1 MRPEVR
7 SGLRLGSADEERL
20 GRWLRWEEAPEFFEP
35 GRTAWMRLCEPV
47 AHPTLAGLTLTGAK
61 VKGIGLWSGDGPPR
75 QVDGEEEYLDA
86 RDQPHFGIDG
96 DGRYVERF
104 SATAPLGGMVLPRAL
119 LEYENT
125 QRLLDCSVPAL
136 VPYAVFRNERRFRS
150 EPLAVVVTL
159 SSEPA
164 PFRAKVLIA
173 SREAIKSREERAY
186 RLRGE
191 RALGLDASLS
201 SPEGLAAGF
210 TALAGQVGG
219 AVRGMTEAGLYRYS
233 SSLANFHYCTSMKRL
248 LLTDLDSTHELAELE
263 PEARGIEILRDVASA
278 VHKVVEAIFLHPQL
292 LRDAGLLR
300 LAEADPILALL
311 RAYFAELPLRSVRRA
326 STLIWAYT
334 IPIATEV
341 DRRRRAAG
349 PNWTRDRRKMN
360 PVDKWTLY
368 ALTMMVCQP
377 LLDASRLGELGR
389 ASRGQVGLESA
400 LPLVG
405 DGAVFLRWAEAQLSP
420 APSRSRPAPR

>member
-1 MRPEVR
+1 MRPEAMSEVQ
-7 SGLRLGSADEERL
+7 LGRGDEERL
-20 GRWLRWEEAPEFFEP
+20 WRWLRWEEAPDFFEV
-35 GRTAWMRLCEPV
+35 GRTAWMKLREPV
-47 AHPTLAGLTLTGAK
+47 PHPTVEGLTLTGAK

-75 QVDGEEEYLDA
+75 PTDGEEEYLDA
-86 RDQPHFGIDG
+86 LEQPHFGIDG
-96 DGRYVERF
+96 DGRYVERL
-104 SATAPLGGMVLPRAL
+104 SAMAPLGGMVLSRAL

-125 QRLLDCSVPAL
+125 QRLLERSVPAL
-136 VPYAVFRNERRFRS
+136 VPYAVFRNERRYGS

-159 SSEPA
+159 SSEA
-164 PFRAKVLIA
+164 TPFRAKVLIA
-173 SREAIKSREERAY
+173 SREAIGSREERAY

-210 TALAGQVGG
+210 TALAGQTGV
-219 AVRGMTEAGLYRYS
+219 AIRGMTEAGLYRYS
-233 SSLANFHYCTSMKRL
+233 GSLANFQYCTAWKRL
-248 LLTDLDSTHELAELE
+248 LLTDLDSTHELSELE

-278 VHKVVEAIFLHPQL
+278 VHKIVEAIFLHPQL

-300 LAEADPILALL
+300 LTEADPILAFL
-311 RAYFAELPLRSVRRA
+311 RAYFADLPLRAVRRA
-326 STLIWAYT
+326 GNLIWAFT
-334 IPIATEV
+334 IPITTEV

-349 PNWTRDRRKMN
+349 PNWPRDRRKMN

-377 LLDASRLGELGR
+377 LLATSSLAELGI

-405 DGAVFLRWAEAQLSP
+405 DGAVFLRWAESQLSP
-420 APSRSRPAPR
+420 TTPRSRPAPR